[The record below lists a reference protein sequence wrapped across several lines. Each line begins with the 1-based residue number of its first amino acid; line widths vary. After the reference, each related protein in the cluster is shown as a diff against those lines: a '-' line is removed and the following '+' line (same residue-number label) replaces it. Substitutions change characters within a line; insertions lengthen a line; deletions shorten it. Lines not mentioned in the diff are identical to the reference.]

1 MYRFAVRLLVPLA
14 LGWLPSF
21 LSRIGKSA
29 ETKIAGANSIFYD
42 RLNLMAKKIQEG
54 RRVMSTLD
62 QCISSEVRRFRGPE
76 SQFLESWF
84 AVTSQS
90 GC

>member
-1 MYRFAVRLLVPLA
+1 MYRFAVRLVVPFA
-14 LGWLPSF
+14 LGWSPSL

-29 ETKIAGANSIFYD
+29 ETKKAGANSIFYD

-62 QCISSEVRRFRGPE
+62 QCISSEVRKNHSF
-76 SQFLESWF
+76 SNLSLL
-84 AVTSQS
+84 
-90 GC
+90 